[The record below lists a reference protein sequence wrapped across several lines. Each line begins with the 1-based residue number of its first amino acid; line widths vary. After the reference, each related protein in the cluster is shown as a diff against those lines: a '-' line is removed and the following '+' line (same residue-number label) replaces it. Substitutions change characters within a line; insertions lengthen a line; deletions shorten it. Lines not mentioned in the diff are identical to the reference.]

1 MLFVGNIFL
10 YIINIQEDRPL
21 SNREIVS
28 VIFCALGSLACIFA
42 IYKYQQLHDLSQDI
56 LSFLFR
62 CPISKLSPLESAQIE
77 MLITTLTLQK
87 PQLKA
92 SDIFTIGTRLLPS
105 VSGTVLTYVLV
116 ALQFHALWSK

>member
-1 MLFVGNIFL
+1 MICCDLYRNGFL
-10 YIINIQEDRPL
+10 LLQ
-21 SNREIVS
+21 
-28 VIFCALGSLACIFA
+28 
-42 IYKYQQLHDLSQDI
+42 SQDI

-92 SDIFTIGTRLLPS
+92 SDIFTIGTGLLAS
-105 VSGTVLTYVLV
+105 VRINCKDTQGYFLVKVSGTVLTYVLV

>member
-1 MLFVGNIFL
+1 MICCDL
-10 YIINIQEDRPL
+10 YRNGCLLLQ
-21 SNREIVS
+21 
-28 VIFCALGSLACIFA
+28 
-42 IYKYQQLHDLSQDI
+42 SQDI

-87 PQLKA
+87 PQLNI
-92 SDIFTIGTRLLPS
+92 DIFTIDTGLLAS
-105 VSGTVLTYVLV
+105 VRINCKDTQGYFFVKVSGTVLTYVLV